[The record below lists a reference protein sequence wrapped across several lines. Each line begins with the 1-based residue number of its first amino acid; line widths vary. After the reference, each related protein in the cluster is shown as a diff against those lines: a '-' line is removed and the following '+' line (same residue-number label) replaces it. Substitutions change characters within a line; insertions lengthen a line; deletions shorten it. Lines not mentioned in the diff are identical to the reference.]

1 MNLMKIQKHSKCR
14 SFNIFSNFYLS
25 GLDFG
30 NMEDSN
36 RICHENIQFGTDEPS
51 MMLRDLDGTLTGTP
65 GLSVTADVPYY
76 HDGME
81 CEIKSEWNMTLC
93 QGKLARVKLYLP
105 LIVQAKRI

>member
-1 MNLMKIQKHSKCR
+1 
-14 SFNIFSNFYLS
+14 
-25 GLDFG
+25 
-30 NMEDSN
+30 MEDSN